1 MRVFLNIL
9 FWSLASSL
17 FLGLYLKERF
27 ANDISEI
34 LIGFSVFALS
44 FFYLPIFLYY
54 RYKGK
59 DLSKYTF
66 NYKKLRKKE

>member
-9 FWSLASSL
+9 FWGFTSSL

-34 LIGFSVFALS
+34 LIGFSVLALS
-44 FFYLPIFLYY
+44 LCIYHCFYIIGIKVKTFLNILLTI
-54 RYKGK
+54 K
-59 DLSKYTF
+59 
-66 NYKKLRKKE
+66 N

>member
-9 FWSLASSL
+9 FWGFTSSL
-17 FLGLYLKERF
+17 FFGLYLKENF
-27 ANDISEI
+27 SNDISET
-34 LIGFSVFALS
+34 LIGFSVLALS
-44 FFYLPIFLYY
+44 FLYLPLFLYH

-66 NYKKLRKKE
+66 NEKKLRKKE